1 MLARES
7 AKKGSFMEGYAWSR
21 NSVAL
26 KFAHEYFEHQR
37 AVVIHTTSKA

>member
-7 AKKGSFMEGYAWSR
+7 VKKKGVLWKVSR